1 MVKNTVRFVRETQ
14 QELKKVTW
22 PTREELVGSTV
33 VVVVTTFIMAGFIG
47 AVDFVL
53 SIVIRLLIH

>member
-1 MVKNTVRFVRETQ
+1 MIGSISRFVRETQ

-22 PTREELVGSTV
+22 PNREELIGSTGV
-33 VVVVTTFIMAGFIG
+33 VIFMTFLMALFIG

-53 SIVIRLLIH
+53 SILIRVIIR